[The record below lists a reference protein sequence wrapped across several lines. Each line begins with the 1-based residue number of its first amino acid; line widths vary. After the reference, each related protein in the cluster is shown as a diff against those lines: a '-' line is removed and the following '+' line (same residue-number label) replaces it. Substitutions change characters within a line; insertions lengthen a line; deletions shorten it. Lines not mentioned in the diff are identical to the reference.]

1 MLKTLINAV
10 IGNSNQRLLKKYSSI
25 VNKINELEPDIQKIK
40 DKDFAK
46 KTAELKEVFKKDGFS
61 DNLMIQAFAL
71 VREAS
76 VRTLGLRHFDEQMIG
91 GIALHNGKVAEMK
104 TGEGKTLV
112 ATLPAYLNA
121 LSENGVH
128 VITVNDYLAKRDA
141 EWMGKVYEFLG
152 LTVGV
157 NQAQLPTEE
166 KLKAYSADITYGT
179 NNEFGFDYLRDNMV
193 YSQDQK
199 VQRGLNYALIDEV
212 DSILIDEARTPLVIS
227 GQSDV
232 DVNLYGKLDQ
242 IVPSL
247 KRQEKEDSDGD
258 YWIDE
263 KTTGVVLSES
273 GHNNVEKV
281 LTKLGVLEENSNL
294 YDPENI
300 SLLHYVQSALKAHN
314 LFTKDKDYVVKDGA
328 VVIID
333 EFTGR
338 MMPGRR
344 WSDGLHQAIE
354 AKEKVKIQRESK
366 TLAGITFQNYF
377 RLYNKISGMTGTAET
392 EAEEFKHIY
401 NLETLVIPPHRQISR
416 VDLMDKIYRTS
427 DERYKAVINDIL
439 DRNKKL
445 QPILIGTT
453 SIESSEF
460 ISKILNKHKL
470 KHQVLNAKQHEK
482 EAHIIEQAGKPGM
495 ITIATN
501 MAGRGTDIVL
511 GGNIDPEI
519 ERLSHE
525 SKKTEATTK
534 KINAL
539 KAQWKK
545 DHEVVLGAG
554 GLHIIGT
561 ERHESR
567 RIDNQLR
574 GRSGRQG
581 DPGSSC
587 FYLSLEDSLMRIFAS
602 DRISGIMQKL
612 NMPDNEPIEHSWVTR
627 SIESAQK
634 KVEGRNFEIRKQLL
648 EFDEVPNSQRK
659 VIYEQRNDVL
669 NSDESEVMI
678 KNILNEAISNIVYE
692 YIPLDSVEEM
702 WDISGL
708 ENRLQLE
715 YNLSINIKKWL
726 DKEPNIE
733 IETITTRIIDQAQSD
748 YFKKET
754 IAGKESVR
762 HFEKSIMLQIIDHHW
777 RSHLTAL
784 DHLRQGVSMRA
795 YGGKD
800 PKQEF
805 KREAFNMFE
814 VLLSNIKNEIAK
826 VVMLVEVKTEDQA
839 KKIDQKNQQEV
850 DKASID
856 SQSQD
861 NQNSHQRKIGR
872 NESCPC
878 GSGKKYKHCHG
889 VLS

>member
-10 IGNSNQRLLKKYSSI
+10 FGNSNQRLLKKYSSI
-25 VNKINELEPDIQKIK
+25 VNKINELEIDIQKLK
-40 DKDFAK
+40 DKDFVK
-46 KTAELKEVFKKDGFS
+46 KTSELKELYKKDGFS
-61 DNLMIQAFAL
+61 DNLMIEAFAL

-121 LSENGVH
+121 LTGNGVH
-128 VITVNDYLAKRDA
+128 VITVNDYLARRDA

-152 LTVGV
+152 LTVGI

-199 VQRGLNYALIDEV
+199 VQRGLNFALIDEV

-227 GQSDV
+227 GQSDI

-247 KRQEKEDSDGD
+247 KRQDKEDGDGD

-263 KTTGVVLSES
+263 KTTGVILSES
-273 GHNNVEKV
+273 GHNNVEEV
-281 LTKLGVLEENSNL
+281 LTKLGVLEKNSNL

-314 LFTKDKDYVVKDGA
+314 LFIKDKDYVVKDEA

-401 NLETLVIPPHRQISR
+401 NLETLVIPPHRQITR
-416 VDLMDKIYRTS
+416 ADLMDKIYRTS

-439 DRNKKL
+439 DRNKKS

-519 ERLSHE
+519 ERLSNE
-525 SKKTEATTK
+525 SKKTEAVTK
-534 KINAL
+534 KIKAL
-539 KAQWKK
+539 KDQWKK
-545 DHEVVLGAG
+545 DHEVVLAAG

-602 DRISGIMQKL
+602 DRISSIMQKL

-678 KNILNEAISNIVYE
+678 KNILHEAISNIVYE

-733 IETITTRIIDQAQSD
+733 IETIANKIVEQAQSD

-826 VVMLVEVKTEDQA
+826 VVMLVEVKTEEQT
-839 KKIDQKNQQEV
+839 KKLDQKNQQEI
-850 DKASID
+850 DKASVD
-856 SQSQD
+856 SQNQD
-861 NQNSHQRKIGR
+861 NQTNQQRKIGR

>member
-1 MLKTLINAV
+1 MFKTILNAV
-10 IGNSNQRLLKKYSSI
+10 FGGSNQRLLKKYSVI
-25 VNKINELEPDIQKIK
+25 VNKINNLEPNMQKLKDIDFQKTTQTLK
-40 DKDFAK
+40 DVYK
-46 KTAELKEVFKKDGFS
+46 KTGFTDEL
-61 DNLMIQAFAL
+61 LIQAFAL

-76 VRTLGLRHFDEQMIG
+76 VRTLGLRHFDEQLLG
-91 GIALHNGKVAEMK
+91 GIALHEGKISEMK

-112 ATLPAYLNA
+112 ATLPVYLNA
-121 LSENGVH
+121 LSGEGVH
-128 VITVNDYLAKRDA
+128 VITVNDYLARRDA
-141 EWMGKVYEFLG
+141 DWMGKIYKFLG

-166 KLKAYSADITYGT
+166 KLKAYTSDITYGT

-193 YSQDQK
+193 YEQNQK
-199 VQRGLNYALIDEV
+199 VQKGLNFALIDEV

-232 DVNLYGKLDQ
+232 DVNLYAKIDQ
-242 IVPSL
+242 IVASL

-263 KTTGVVLSES
+263 KTSAVILSEN
-273 GHNNVEKV
+273 GHTSVEKV
-281 LTKLGVLEENSNL
+281 LSKLGVLTEGSNL

-314 LFTKDKDYVVKDGA
+314 LFVKDKDYVVKDGG

-377 RLYNKISGMTGTAET
+377 RLYNKIAGMTGTAET

-401 NLETLVIPPHRQISR
+401 NLDTVIIPPHRTISR
-416 VDLMDKIYRTS
+416 IDHMDKIYRTS
-427 DERYKAVINDIL
+427 EERYNAVISDIL
-439 DRNKKL
+439 ERNKKN

-453 SIESSEF
+453 SIENSEF
-460 ISKILNKHKL
+460 ISNFLKKNKLN
-470 KHQVLNAKQHEK
+470 HQVLNAKQHEK

-511 GGNIDPEI
+511 GGNVEPEL
-519 ERLSHE
+519 ERLSSE
-525 SKKTEATTK
+525 KNITQATK
-534 KINAL
+534 KKIEEI
-539 KAQWKK
+539 KKQWKK
-545 DHEVVLGAG
+545 DHETVINAG

-581 DPGSSC
+581 DPGSST

-602 DRISGIMQKL
+602 DRISNIMQKL
-612 NMPDNEPIEHSWVTR
+612 NMPDNEPIEHSWVSK

-669 NSDESEVMI
+669 NSSESELMV
-678 KNILNEAISNIVYE
+678 KNILNEAISSIVFE
-692 YIPLDSVEEM
+692 YIPPESVEEM
-702 WDISGL
+702 WDVSGL

-715 YNLSINIKKWL
+715 YNLKISIKKWL
-726 DKEPNIE
+726 DEDANIE
-733 IETITTRIIDQAQSD
+733 ISKLASNIVEIAEKD
-748 YFKKET
+748 YFRKEK
-754 IAGKESVR
+754 IAGVEAIR

-777 RSHLTAL
+777 RSHLSAL

-805 KREAFNMFE
+805 KKEAFSMFE
-814 VLLSNIKNEIAK
+814 TLLINIKNEIAK
-826 VVMLVEVKTEDQA
+826 VLMLVEVKSEDQA
-839 KKIDQKNQQEV
+839 KKIDEKNQNEINQ
-850 DKASID
+850 ASSSSND
-856 SQSQD
+856 LGV
-861 NQNSHQRKIGR
+861 NEEPQRKIGR
-872 NESCPC
+872 NEFCPC

-889 VLS
+889 VLK

>member
-1 MLKTLINAV
+1 
-10 IGNSNQRLLKKYSSI
+10 
-25 VNKINELEPDIQKIK
+25 
-40 DKDFAK
+40 
-46 KTAELKEVFKKDGFS
+46 
-61 DNLMIQAFAL
+61 
-71 VREAS
+71 
-76 VRTLGLRHFDEQMIG
+76 
-91 GIALHNGKVAEMK
+91 
-104 TGEGKTLV
+104 
-112 ATLPAYLNA
+112 
-121 LSENGVH
+121 
-128 VITVNDYLAKRDA
+128 
-141 EWMGKVYEFLG
+141 
-152 LTVGV
+152 
-157 NQAQLPTEE
+157 
-166 KLKAYSADITYGT
+166 
-179 NNEFGFDYLRDNMV
+179 
-193 YSQDQK
+193 
-199 VQRGLNYALIDEV
+199 
-212 DSILIDEARTPLVIS
+212 
-227 GQSDV
+227 
-232 DVNLYGKLDQ
+232 
-242 IVPSL
+242 
-247 KRQEKEDSDGD
+247 
-258 YWIDE
+258 
-263 KTTGVVLSES
+263 
-273 GHNNVEKV
+273 
-281 LTKLGVLEENSNL
+281 
-294 YDPENI
+294 
-300 SLLHYVQSALKAHN
+300 
-314 LFTKDKDYVVKDGA
+314 
-328 VVIID
+328 
-333 EFTGR
+333 
-338 MMPGRR
+338 MPGRR

-401 NLETLVIPPHRQISR
+401 NLETLVIPPHRQITR
-416 VDLMDKIYRTS
+416 ADLMDKIYRTS

-439 DRNKKL
+439 ERNKKS

-453 SIESSEF
+453 SIESSEL

-482 EAHIIEQAGKPGM
+482 EAHIIEQAGKPGV

-519 ERLSHE
+519 ERLSNE
-525 SKKTEATTK
+525 SKKTEAVTK
-534 KINAL
+534 KINVL

-545 DHEVVLGAG
+545 DNEVVLAAG

-602 DRISGIMQKL
+602 DRISSIMQKL

-669 NSDESEVMI
+669 NADESEVMI
-678 KNILNEAISNIVYE
+678 KNILHESISNIVYE
-692 YIPLDSVEEM
+692 YIPLESVEEM

-715 YNLSINIKKWL
+715 YNLSVNIKKWL

-733 IETITTRIIDQAQSD
+733 IETIAFRIVEQAQND

-762 HFEKSIMLQIIDHHW
+762 NFEKSIMLQIIDHHW

-826 VVMLVEVKTEDQA
+826 VVMLVEVKTEEQT
-839 KKIDQKNQQEV
+839 KQIDQKNQQEV
-850 DKASID
+850 DKASVDAHKIKINEI
-856 SQSQD
+856 SK
-861 NQNSHQRKIGR
+861 QRKIGR
-872 NESCPC
+872 NELCPC

-889 VLS
+889 LLI

>member
-46 KTAELKEVFKKDGFS
+46 KTAELKEVLKKDGFS
-61 DNLMIQAFAL
+61 DDLMIQAFAL

-733 IETITTRIIDQAQSD
+733 IETITTRIIEQAQSD

-861 NQNSHQRKIGR
+861 NQNSQQRKIGR

>member
-1 MLKTLINAV
+1 
-10 IGNSNQRLLKKYSSI
+10 
-25 VNKINELEPDIQKIK
+25 
-40 DKDFAK
+40 
-46 KTAELKEVFKKDGFS
+46 
-61 DNLMIQAFAL
+61 
-71 VREAS
+71 
-76 VRTLGLRHFDEQMIG
+76 
-91 GIALHNGKVAEMK
+91 
-104 TGEGKTLV
+104 
-112 ATLPAYLNA
+112 
-121 LSENGVH
+121 
-128 VITVNDYLAKRDA
+128 
-141 EWMGKVYEFLG
+141 
-152 LTVGV
+152 
-157 NQAQLPTEE
+157 
-166 KLKAYSADITYGT
+166 
-179 NNEFGFDYLRDNMV
+179 
-193 YSQDQK
+193 
-199 VQRGLNYALIDEV
+199 
-212 DSILIDEARTPLVIS
+212 
-227 GQSDV
+227 
-232 DVNLYGKLDQ
+232 
-242 IVPSL
+242 
-247 KRQEKEDSDGD
+247 
-258 YWIDE
+258 
-263 KTTGVVLSES
+263 
-273 GHNNVEKV
+273 
-281 LTKLGVLEENSNL
+281 
-294 YDPENI
+294 
-300 SLLHYVQSALKAHN
+300 
-314 LFTKDKDYVVKDGA
+314 
-328 VVIID
+328 
-333 EFTGR
+333 

-525 SKKTEATTK
+525 SKKTEAATK

-733 IETITTRIIDQAQSD
+733 IETIATRIIEQAQSD

-861 NQNSHQRKIGR
+861 NQNSQQRKIGR

>member
-1 MLKTLINAV
+1 MV
-10 IGNSNQRLLKKYSSI
+10 
-25 VNKINELEPDIQKIK
+25 
-40 DKDFAK
+40 
-46 KTAELKEVFKKDGFS
+46 
-61 DNLMIQAFAL
+61 
-71 VREAS
+71 
-76 VRTLGLRHFDEQMIG
+76 
-91 GIALHNGKVAEMK
+91 
-104 TGEGKTLV
+104 
-112 ATLPAYLNA
+112 
-121 LSENGVH
+121 
-128 VITVNDYLAKRDA
+128 LA
-141 EWMGKVYEFLG
+141 
-152 LTVGV
+152 
-157 NQAQLPTEE
+157 
-166 KLKAYSADITYGT
+166 
-179 NNEFGFDYLRDNMV
+179 
-193 YSQDQK
+193 
-199 VQRGLNYALIDEV
+199 
-212 DSILIDEARTPLVIS
+212 
-227 GQSDV
+227 
-232 DVNLYGKLDQ
+232 
-242 IVPSL
+242 
-247 KRQEKEDSDGD
+247 
-258 YWIDE
+258 
-263 KTTGVVLSES
+263 
-273 GHNNVEKV
+273 
-281 LTKLGVLEENSNL
+281 
-294 YDPENI
+294 
-300 SLLHYVQSALKAHN
+300 
-314 LFTKDKDYVVKDGA
+314 
-328 VVIID
+328 
-333 EFTGR
+333 
-338 MMPGRR
+338 
-344 WSDGLHQAIE
+344 
-354 AKEKVKIQRESK
+354 
-366 TLAGITFQNYF
+366 
-377 RLYNKISGMTGTAET
+377 
-392 EAEEFKHIY
+392 
-401 NLETLVIPPHRQISR
+401 
-416 VDLMDKIYRTS
+416 
-427 DERYKAVINDIL
+427 
-439 DRNKKL
+439 
-445 QPILIGTT
+445 
-453 SIESSEF
+453 
-460 ISKILNKHKL
+460 
-470 KHQVLNAKQHEK
+470 
-482 EAHIIEQAGKPGM
+482 
-495 ITIATN
+495 
-501 MAGRGTDIVL
+501 
-511 GGNIDPEI
+511 
-519 ERLSHE
+519 
-525 SKKTEATTK
+525 
-534 KINAL
+534 
-539 KAQWKK
+539 
-545 DHEVVLGAG
+545 AG

-602 DRISGIMQKL
+602 DRISSIMQKL

-678 KNILNEAISNIVYE
+678 KNILHEAISNIVYE

-733 IETITTRIIDQAQSD
+733 IETIANKIVEQAQSD

-826 VVMLVEVKTEDQA
+826 VVMLVEVKTEEQT
-839 KKIDQKNQQEV
+839 KKLDQKNQLEV
-850 DKASID
+850 DKASVD
-856 SQSQD
+856 SQNQD
-861 NQNSHQRKIGR
+861 NQTNQQRKIGR